1 MEPSAPVIAYVALGS
16 NLGDRLGHLQAAVA
30 ALAATREIDVTA
42 VSTVYENPA
51 QTPTPGD
58 EQPAFLNAVVALS
71 TILDPWALLERLF
84 EIEAARGRIRS
95 GSSRWAP
102 RTLDLDL
109 LAYADLTLDEPG
121 LVLPHPRFSDRRFVL
136 QPLADVAPQWT
147 APAPISATVTDLL
160 ARCPDPGPLLPM
172 DEPLRIPGSSVHPQ
186 VELWPEPKR
195 QPVAREGLRLPGEL
209 RYIVVEGVIGVGK
222 TTLAHE
228 LATRFGARIV
238 LEEFEENPF
247 LARFYEDRPRWAFQ
261 TQLSFLASRYRQQ
274 QSLASRDLFH
284 DLIVSDYAFD
294 KDRIFARIN
303 LSGDELHLY
312 ETMFTIM
319 QPSVPRPD
327 LVVYLQ
333 SSTDRI
339 MEQIRRRGRA
349 FEANMDPVYIQTL
362 NDAYNAYFFHYTA
375 SPLLIVNASR
385 LDFVKNSVD
394 LEELFRQIARIQR
407 AGTTY
412 FNPVRPD

>member
-1 MEPSAPVIAYVALGS
+1 MDTSAPVTAYVALGS

-30 ALAATREIDVTA
+30 ALAATRGIDVTA
-42 VSTVYENPA
+42 VSSVYENPA
-51 QTPTPGD
+51 QTSSPGD

-71 TILDPWALLERLF
+71 TTLDPWALLQRLF

-95 GSSRWAP
+95 GSTRWAP

-109 LAYADLTLDEPG
+109 LAHGDLSVEEPG
-121 LVLPHPRFSDRRFVL
+121 LVLPHPRLAERRFVL
-136 QPLADVAPQWT
+136 QPLVDVAPLLT
-147 APAPISATVTDLL
+147 LPAPISAPVADLL
-160 ARCPDPGPLLPM
+160 SRCADHGPLVPL
-172 DEPLRIPGSSVHPQ
+172 DVPLRIPGSSVHPQ
-186 VELWPEPKR
+186 VELWPEPR
-195 QPVAREGLRLPGEL
+195 REPASSAGLRLPDEL

-228 LATRFGARIV
+228 LATRFGAQIV

-247 LARFYEDRPRWAFQ
+247 LARFYEDRARWAFQ
-261 TQLSFLASRYRQQ
+261 TQLSFLASRFRQQ
-274 QSLASRDLFH
+274 QSLARRDLFH
-284 DLIVSDYAFD
+284 DLVVSDYAFD

-349 FEANMDPVYIQTL
+349 FEANMDPAYIQTL

-412 FNPVRPD
+412 FNPVRPA